1 VIQKGVL
8 GVQWPMGC
16 VSRPRPTRVVFAS
29 TRHEA
34 RDKILFVELLVLPAD
49 GMSAAAEKE
58 K

>member
-1 VIQKGVL
+1 
-8 GVQWPMGC
+8 
-16 VSRPRPTRVVFAS
+16 VVDGLRISTKADTGRLCSTS

-34 RDKILFVELLVLPAD
+34 RDKILFVEVRVLPAD